1 MGLKSLRKKAFDYLL
16 YVALRMGVLLIQ
28 LFPIEVMQLIARG
41 LGNLFYLL
49 DKKHRRRAIDNLTQ
63 AFGDQWSQRRVR
75 ATARKCCQHM
85 IMLGMEILSL
95 AKLINRHTWHEYVEL
110 DNVAETL
117 RVICDN
123 RGIILLTG
131 HFGNWE
137 VLGYMVGALG
147 IRTYAI
153 ARPIDNPYID
163 RWLMSH
169 RQETGQSIINKF
181 GAADLAVKVI
191 QSEQALCFLGDQHA
205 GRKGIWVDFF
215 GRKASTYKSIA
226 LLSMQMNCPIAVVGA
241 WRLGNRF
248 KFRTYINDVIDP
260 QQYANDKEAVLHITQ
275 RYTKDLEN
283 IIRQAP
289 DQYLWM
295 HRRWREPPPPR
306 KKKKK
311 PRATLAKPAL

>member
-1 MGLKSLRKKAFDYLL
+1 MRSTELRKKVPDYLL
-16 YVALRMGVLLIQ
+16 YVALRTGFLLIQ
-28 LFPIEVMQLIARG
+28 LFPIEVMQLIGRG
-41 LGNLFYLL
+41 LGNLLYWI
-49 DKKHRRRAIDNLTQ
+49 DRKHRKRGIENLTQ
-63 AFGDQWSQRRVR
+63 AFGHEWSPQQVR
-75 ATARKCCQHM
+75 TTARRCCQHM
-85 IMLGMEILSL
+85 VILGMEILSL

-153 ARPIDNPYID
+153 VRPIDNPYID

-169 RQETGQSIINKF
+169 RQETGQSLISKF

-191 QSEQALCFLGDQHA
+191 EKEQALCFLADQHA
-205 GRKGIWVDFF
+205 GSKGVWVDFF

-226 LLSMQMNCPIAVVGA
+226 LLSLQMNCPIAVAGA

-248 KFRTYINDVIDP
+248 RFRTYINDVIDP
-260 QQYANDKEAVLHITQ
+260 QEYADDKDAVIHITE
-275 RYTKDLEN
+275 RYTKDLEE
-283 IIRQAP
+283 IIRKAP

-295 HRRWREPPPPR
+295 HRRWREPPMPR
-306 KKKKK
+306 KKRKK
-311 PRATLAKPAL
+311 RQAAAEPAA